1 MFKEKSNKKDFE
13 LLKLSV
19 DENRAKTI
27 FNDMKELFDTSL
39 VNFKDSLEKEKVK
52 MRDAFQYMLHET
64 EEKCD
69 KRDLK

>member
-52 MRDAFQYMLHET
+52 MRDAF
-64 EEKCD
+64 
-69 KRDLK
+69 